1 MKHFESLR
9 FRLNIFNTKSFIIFT
24 FIFYTEVFSPIAA
37 NFFAINYLN
46 ASILELN
53 K

>member
-9 FRLNIFNTKSFIIFT
+9 FRLNISNTQSFIIFT
-24 FIFYTEVFSPIAA
+24 FIFHIEVFSIAA
-37 NFFAINYLN
+37 IFFAINYLN
-46 ASILELN
+46 ASILELY